1 MTKKSWVLTPIT
13 DKLIATNYER
23 SKERKKERKK
33 DRKTNRQRKKIVR
46 LNKRSKIERD

>member
-33 DRKTNRQRKKIVR
+33 EK
-46 LNKRSKIERD
+46 KIERQTDRERK